1 MSARSRRRRTIAV
14 IAPLRH
20 PIREPHAGGLE
31 AMVFDRV
38 RVLRARGHRVL
49 LCAVQGSQF
58 QEDVPAEFRLP
69 AAVWADETDATDS
82 TYPPGHLER
91 ALPALEAALDF
102 IRRHA
107 DEIDLVD
114 NHSLHPQPLTWADRL
129 GVPVVTTLHTPPL
142 PALVEAARAAEHP
155 GSFLAVSAYTAAEWR
170 EHGVD
175 ALVIPNAIDGG
186 RWRLGRGGS
195 DLVWFGRI
203 VPEKGAHLAVQA
215 ARLTGR
221 RLRIA
226 GRIGDAPYFQKHIRP
241 FLGGGV
247 DYLGPLRQPDLA
259 QLVGSSACAL
269 VTPLWEEPFGLVV
282 AEAMATGTPVAAFDT
297 GGIGEVAGTASAVR
311 LVPMGDVEA
320 LAEAAE
326 HLATARRGDRWRRR
340 RARASAV
347 ERFSLDR
354 RVAEL
359 ETVFDLAA
367 ASAVRTTAAS
377 AARTTAARPG
387 ADAWA

>member
-1 MSARSRRRRTIAV
+1 VSARRTIAV

-31 AMVFDRV
+31 AMVWDRV

-49 LCAVQGSQF
+49 LCAVEGSQF
-58 QEDVPAEFRLP
+58 QEDAPAEFRLP
-69 AAVWADETDATDS
+69 AVVWPDDTDATDS

-91 ALPALEAALDF
+91 AIPALAGALDF
-102 IRRHA
+102 IRRNA
-107 DEIDLVD
+107 GTIDLVD
-114 NHSLHPQPLTWADRL
+114 NHSLHPQPLAEADRL

-142 PALVEAARAAEHP
+142 PALVEAARAAGRP
-155 GSFLAVSAYTAAEWR
+155 GCFLAVSAYTAAEWR
-170 EHGVD
+170 DHGVD
-175 ALVIPNAIDGG
+175 AQVLPNAIDSS
-186 RWRLGRGGS
+186 RWRLGSGGS

-221 RLRIA
+221 TLRIA

-241 FLGGGV
+241 FLGAGAE
-247 DYLGPLRQPDLA
+247 YLGPLRQPNLA
-259 QLVGSSACAL
+259 QLVGGSACAL

-297 GGIGEVAGTASAVR
+297 GGVGEVAGASPAVR

-326 HLATARRGDRWRRR
+326 QLASACGGDRRR
-340 RARASAV
+340 RRQARATAV
-347 ERFSLDR
+347 ERFSLNR

-359 ETVFDLAA
+359 ESVFD
-367 ASAVRTTAAS
+367 RS
-377 AARTTAARPG
+377 AAVARAG
-387 ADAWA
+387 VDAWV

>member
-1 MSARSRRRRTIAV
+1 MRSRPRTIAV

-31 AMVFDRV
+31 AMVWDRV

-58 QEDVPAEFRLP
+58 QQDAPDEFRLP
-69 AAVWADETDATDS
+69 AVVWPDQTHATDT

-91 ALPALEAALDF
+91 AVPALEQALDY

-114 NHSLHPQPLTWADRL
+114 NHSLHPQPLTWADQL

-142 PALVEAARAAEHP
+142 PALVEAVRSAPDP
-155 GSFLAVSAYTAAEWR
+155 GRFLAVSAYTAAEWR
-170 EHGVD
+170 GHGVD
-175 ALVIPNAIDGG
+175 ALVVPNAIDGR
-186 RWRLGRGGS
+186 RWRLGTGGG

-203 VPEKGAHLAVQA
+203 VPEKGLHLAVQA

-221 RLRIA
+221 TLRIA
-226 GRIGDAPYFQKHIRP
+226 GRIGDAPYFTKHIRP
-241 FLGGGV
+241 FLGDGAE
-247 DYLGPLRQPDLA
+247 YLGALRQPDLA
-259 QLVGSSACAL
+259 QLVGGSACAL

-297 GGIGEVAGTASAVR
+297 GGIAEVAGDASAAR

-320 LAEAAE
+320 LARAAE
-326 HLATARRGDRWRRR
+326 QLADTRGGDRGSRRQ
-340 RARASAV
+340 ARAAAV
-347 ERFSLDR
+347 ARFSLDR
-354 RVAEL
+354 WAGEL
-359 ETVFDLAA
+359 ETVFDLCA
-367 ASAVRTTAAS
+367 TL
-377 AARTTAARPG
+377 ARPG
-387 ADAWA
+387 ADAWV